1 MKNLIIAIA
10 LLGTFS
16 AQAQQQQA
24 QQVDTAKR
32 YVTYDQLAQLQQYIV
47 TLPYKEA
54 APIMQW
60 LGVVAQQTDKADK
73 PKK

>member
-10 LLGTFS
+10 LLGTFT
-16 AQAQQQQA
+16 AQAQQQA

-32 YVTYDQLAQLQQYIV
+32 YVTYEQLAQLQQYIV

>member
-16 AQAQQQQA
+16 AQAQQQA

-32 YVTYDQLAQLQQYIV
+32 YVTYEQLAQLPQYIV

>member
-10 LLGTFS
+10 LLGTFT
-16 AQAQQQQA
+16 AQAQQQA

-32 YVTYDQLAQLQQYIV
+32 YVTYEQLAQLQQYIV

-60 LGVVAQQTDKADK
+60 LGIVANQIDKADK

>member
-16 AQAQQQQA
+16 AQAQQQA

-32 YVTYDQLAQLQQYIV
+32 YVTYEQLAQLQQYIV

-60 LGVVAQQTDKADK
+60 LGVVGNQIDKADK

>member
-16 AQAQQQQA
+16 AQAQQQA

-32 YVTYDQLAQLQQYIV
+32 YVTYEQLAQLQQYIV